1 MLIDKRTDISVM
13 IFLSICGTGFCDI
26 YCVARAL
33 LSLRLCGLSCLPHF
47 YIAKRACVCVGNN
60 IKND

>member
-1 MLIDKRTDISVM
+1 M
-13 IFLSICGTGFCDI
+13 IFCQFGTGFCDI